1 MHRNHFAQKPSH
13 MNAHSTIIMKALSPP
28 DFSFLTCL
36 NYLCVCVL
44 SHFSHVQ
51 LFCMQP
57 HGLQP
62 TKLLCPWDSPGKNT
76 RLGCHGLLQG
86 IFQTQESNWCLLHL
100 LHCRWS
106 LYPLSHV
113 GINPQLLCYLPVSC
127 SLHSMNSS
135 KPQKL
140 TGYLVRQTGKIGV
153 HKNSLY
159 PHRLYI
165 LTFAGKEGRQ
175 IIKQRNKNT

>member
-1 MHRNHFAQKPSH
+1 MHRNHFAQKSSH
-13 MNAHSTIIMKALSPP
+13 MNAQYYYYESPFTTRLFLSHLPKL
-28 DFSFLTCL
+28 S
-36 NYLCVCVL
+36 VCVRAQSL
-44 SHFSHVQ
+44 QSCPT
-51 LFCMQP
+51 LLQP

-62 TKLLCPWDSPGKNT
+62 AKLLCPWDSPGKNT

-100 LHCRWS
+100 LHCRWI

-113 GINPQLLCYLPVSC
+113 GINRQLLCYLPVSC

-135 KPQKL
+135 KPPKL

-153 HKNSLY
+153 HKNNLY

-165 LTFAGKEGRQ
+165 LTFVGKEGRQ